1 MKTKT
6 VKLAAT
12 GLFLITTLI
21 GSAQTADKKASSARK
36 DVAKSEHKL
45 TEAKKDSAANYQN
58 FKMEA
63 ELKIIKNEKS
73 IAELKGKKPN
83 DNKDIQAEYDKNVLA
98 LEQRNNTLRDK
109 LNEYNA
115 SDKSVWLSFKNDF
128 NTNIEELIKVLSK
141 MKKSSK

>member
-1 MKTKT
+1 MKIKT
-6 VKLAAT
+6 VKLSAT
-12 GLFLITTLI
+12 GLFLITALI
-21 GSAQTADKKASSARK
+21 GSAQKADKKANSARK

-45 TEAKKDSAANYQN
+45 IEAKKDSAANYQN

-73 IAELKGKKPN
+73 IAELKGKKTN
-83 DNKDIQAEYDKNVLA
+83 DNKDIQAAYDKNVLA

-109 LNEYNA
+109 LNEYNT
-115 SDKSVWLSFKNDF
+115 SDKSVWLSFKDDF
-128 NTNIEELIKVLSK
+128 NTNMEELTKAISK